1 MRILSI
7 GNSFSVD
14 AQRYLHGIARADGVN
29 LECFN
34 LFIGGCPLERH
45 YRNIMGDKNE
55 YELGVNGTMTRFF
68 VSVKDA
74 LLSGNW
80 DVVTLQQASHQ
91 SWSFDTYSPFIER
104 LADYVRLH
112 CPKVKLVIHKTWAYE
127 DGSSNLANVN
137 FPTHEAMYNA
147 LSDAYDK
154 AAALVNADFIIPGG
168 TVMNRLVK
176 EGIKVHRSDGFH
188 AGFGIGRYALG
199 LTWYKALTGND
210 VTENSFCDF
219 DEPIDG
225 ETVALIKKCVTET
238 VK

>member
-14 AQRYLHGIARADGVN
+14 AQHYLHGIAKADGVN
-29 LECFN
+29 LECYN
-34 LFIGGCPLERH
+34 LYIGGCPLARH

-80 DVVTLQQASHQ
+80 DIVTFQQASPE
-91 SWSFDTYSPFIER
+91 SWSFDTYTPFIER

-112 CPKVKLVIHKTWAYE
+112 TPKVKLVIHKTWAYE
-127 DGSSNLANVN
+127 DGCDKLAKLN
-137 FPTHEAMYNA
+137 FPSHEAMYEA
-147 LSDAYDK
+147 LSEAYDK
-154 AAALVNADFIIPGG
+154 AAKLVNADFVIPCGD
-168 TVMNRLVK
+168 VMNRLAK
-176 EGIKVHRSDGFH
+176 EGLKIHRDTFH
-188 AGFGIGRYALG
+188 ASYGIGRYALA
-199 LTWYKALTGND
+199 LTWYAAITGND
-210 VTENSFCDF
+210 VTSNSFRDF
-219 DEPIDG
+219 DEPIDEG
-225 ETVALIKKCVTET
+225 TVALIKKCVMEA